1 MAIDKVALDRAM
13 PSPEAE
19 QQAMNEVEVSPK
31 LVETLYLMT
40 VDMIKESGVLKK
52 LGPAL
57 QQSADPAQV
66 VGQFLVQLI
75 GHLADVA
82 SENYNFDPRVFLAQ
96 NGWLEKVLDFIE
108 DELGLP
114 EEFSDEVQGT
124 VLEMIKA
131 LAQGEKT
138 PQQAAQAPQGVPS
151 APQAIDQMAAGQAV
165 PAQAAAQPQSPF

>member
-13 PSPEAE
+13 PDPEVE
-19 QQAMNEVEVSPK
+19 QQAMNEVEVDPD
-31 LVETLYLMT
+31 LVDTLYLMS
-40 VDMIKESGVLKK
+40 VDMIKESGVLEK

-82 SENYNFDPRVFLAQ
+82 SEQFNFDPRVFLARD
-96 NGWLEKVLDFIE
+96 GWLDRTLEFIE

-114 EEFSDEVQGT
+114 EEFSDQVKDT

-131 LAQGEKT
+131 LAQGEKQ
-138 PQQAAQAPQGVPS
+138 PQQPAQAQPGAVPS
-151 APQAIDQMAAGQAV
+151 APQAIDQMAAGQA
-165 PAQAAAQPQSPF
+165 QAAAQPQGTPF

>member
-13 PSPEAE
+13 PDPEAE
-19 QQAMNEVEVSPK
+19 QQAMNEVEVDPD

-40 VDMIKESGVLKK
+40 VDMIKESGVLEK

-82 SENYNFDPRVFLAQ
+82 SAEYNFDPRVFLAQ
-96 NGWLEKVLDFIE
+96 NGWLEQVLDFIE

-131 LAQGEKT
+131 LAQGEKQ
-138 PQQAAQAPQGVPS
+138 PQQPAQAAPGAVPS
-151 APQAIDQMAAGQAV
+151 APMAVEQMAQGQ
-165 PAQAAAQPQSPF
+165 AQAAAQPQGNPF

>member
-1 MAIDKVALDRAM
+1 MAIDKMALDRAM
-13 PSPEAE
+13 PSEEAE
-19 QQAMNEVEVSPK
+19 QTAMNEIEVDPD

-66 VGQFLVQLI
+66 VGQFLVQLV

-82 SENYNFDPRVFLAQ
+82 SEEYNFDPRVFLAQ
-96 NGWLEKVLDFIE
+96 NGWLDKTLEFIE

-114 EEFSDEVQGT
+114 EEFSDDVKGT

-131 LAQGEKT
+131 LAQGEKQ
-138 PQQAAQAPQGVPS
+138 PQQPAQPQSGAVPS
-151 APQAIDQMAAGQAV
+151 APQAIDQMAAGQA
-165 PAQAAAQPQSPF
+165 QAAAQPQSPF